1 MSDDLKKVFRKL
13 KEMGYDLFDINDVF
27 YQDICVPFTTP
38 YGTDVLLTDRITYF
52 FHNNE
57 TICQSNC
64 NPVDYIEDTRYLK
77 CDCDISNS
85 EINTREIDK
94 FTPELFYSSFE
105 DTLKFSNYKVLF
117 CYKLPFRINSVTT
130 NIGSIISIIYFIIY
144 LIFLIIFCFKDIH
157 VLKIY
162 FNNILKNIKGKK
174 IRINSAINNHNHI
187 SLIKVQRKNKLPA
200 KNKKEFLYSKSEHI
214 KKESFIP
221 NNSNLFLERYDG
233 KNSSIIEKKL
243 SLNPNSEI
251 FMIKD
256 IDKNSNITEI
266 QKDIQDEK
274 SDNNEI
280 SSINND
286 KKDIKSFLKVYWSL
300 LRKKHLII
308 FTFLVKND
316 NNLIYIKLERFIFLV
331 CSEMALNVFFYADE
345 TMHKT
350 FLDYGKYNF
359 LQQIPQIIYS
369 TLVSSLIDILVCFF
383 GLTEEQ
389 FDKIK
394 KLKHNSIEEK
404 NKIIKN
410 IKLKIIIFFVFTFLM
425 FSFFWYT
432 IACFC
437 SVYENTQIAFIK
449 DSISSFGLGL
459 IYPFFIYFA
468 LAVYKFKTSKDNKE
482 KKI

>member
-1 MSDDLKKVFRKL
+1 M
-13 KEMGYDLFDINDVF
+13 
-27 YQDICVPFTTP
+27 
-38 YGTDVLLTDRITYF
+38 
-52 FHNNE
+52 
-57 TICQSNC
+57 
-64 NPVDYIEDTRYLK
+64 
-77 CDCDISNS
+77 
-85 EINTREIDK
+85 
-94 FTPELFYSSFE
+94 
-105 DTLKFSNYKVLF
+105 
-117 CYKLPFRINSVTT
+117 
-130 NIGSIISIIYFIIY
+130 
-144 LIFLIIFCFKDIH
+144 
-157 VLKIY
+157 
-162 FNNILKNIKGKK
+162 
-174 IRINSAINNHNHI
+174 
-187 SLIKVQRKNKLPA
+187 QRKNKLPV
-200 KNKKEFLYSKSEHI
+200 KNKKEFLSLKYEHI
-214 KKESFIP
+214 KKESFIQN
-221 NNSNLFLERYDG
+221 NNSNSFLERYDG

-256 IDKNSNITEI
+256 IDKNSNNTEI
-266 QKDIQDEK
+266 QKDIKDK
-274 SDNNEI
+274 ISDNNEI
-280 SSINND
+280 NSINNNNNND

-389 FDKIK
+389 FDKMK
-394 KLKHNSIEEK
+394 KLKHNSIQEK

-482 KKI
+482 KEI